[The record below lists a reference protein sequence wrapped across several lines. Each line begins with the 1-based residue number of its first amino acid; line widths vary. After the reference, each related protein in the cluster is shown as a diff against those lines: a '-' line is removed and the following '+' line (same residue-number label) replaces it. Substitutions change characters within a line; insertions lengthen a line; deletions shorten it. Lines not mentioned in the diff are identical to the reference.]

1 MGVSSGKKKKLK
13 NNKEFIKPKEV
24 EDIDSINNNNT
35 NSTQSTVNFQ
45 NFDNKN
51 IITTEKFIC
60 KNNNNLNIS
69 IDNNFIIAEIYI
81 KDEDVIKDI
90 RIINS
95 YEECLRNIFPKK
107 EIKVNFMNEKEIK
120 ECIIK
125 INDKEI
131 PFNYFLKFDKKGF
144 YNIKYYFKK
153 YLTKAN
159 CLFYGCENI
168 KSINLSNF
176 ETKNV
181 INMNSI
187 FFGCFSLTKINLTN
201 FNT

>member
-1 MGVSSGKKKKLK
+1 MGASSGKKEKLK
-13 NNKEFIKPKEV
+13 
-24 EDIDSINNNNT
+24 
-35 NSTQSTVNFQ
+35 
-45 NFDNKN
+45 
-51 IITTEKFIC
+51 
-60 KNNNNLNIS
+60 NNNLNIS
-69 IDNNFIIAEIYI
+69 IDNNFIIAEICI
-81 KDEDVIKDI
+81 KDEDVNKDI

-107 EIKVNFMNEKEIK
+107 EIKVTFMNEKEIK

-153 YLTKAN
+153 YLTKVN

-176 ETKNV
+176 NTKNV
-181 INMNSI
+181 INMSSI
-187 FFGCFSLTKINLTN
+187 FFGCSSLTKINLTN
-201 FNT
+201 FNTQNVVNMNHMFCKCSSLEELDLSYFNI